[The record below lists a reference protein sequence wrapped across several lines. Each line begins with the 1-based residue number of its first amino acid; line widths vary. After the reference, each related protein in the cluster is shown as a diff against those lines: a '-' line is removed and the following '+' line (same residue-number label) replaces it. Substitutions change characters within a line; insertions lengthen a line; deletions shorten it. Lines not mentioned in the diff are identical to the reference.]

1 MQEFLKSYISKTVCF
16 ETSPLL
22 CYLQIY
28 KNYFRMRK
36 SMKIFF
42 NPHTFIIN
50 DLATLSPE
58 EAQHA
63 VKVLRCQPGEEVA
76 LLNGRGQKA
85 IGRIVNNGLKN
96 CQIEILSV
104 FDEPVKKYHIHMAI
118 ANLKKRDRIE
128 WFTEKAV
135 ELGID
140 KISVFSSDRTEKK
153 GIDKPRLDKIAL
165 SALKQSGNLQLPEIH
180 TNLTLSELCRT
191 SSQDQKFIAHCLTDD
206 TALLKYSYTP
216 GSDAL
221 ILIGPEGDFTPK
233 EIDEALANGFIPA
246 NLGPLRLRS
255 ETAAFAAAL
264 TIHILNQ

>member
-1 MQEFLKSYISKTVCF
+1 
-16 ETSPLL
+16 
-22 CYLQIY
+22 
-28 KNYFRMRK
+28 MRK

-42 NPHTFIIN
+42 HPHAFTIN
-50 DLATLSPE
+50 DLAALSAE

-63 VKVLRCQPGEEVA
+63 IKVLRCQPGEEVA

-85 IGRIVNNGLKN
+85 IGRIIDNSIKN

-104 FDEPVKKYHIHMAI
+104 FNKPDKHYHIHMAI

-128 WFTEKAV
+128 WFVEKAV

-140 KISVFSSDRTEKK
+140 EITVFSSDRTEKK
-153 GIDKPRLDKIAL
+153 RLDKQRLDKIAL

-180 TNLTLSELCRT
+180 ANLTFSELCRT
-191 SSQDQKFIAHCLTDD
+191 ASADQKFIAHCLTDD
-206 TALLKYSYTP
+206 TALLKQTYTP
-216 GSDAL
+216 GRNVL

-233 EIDEALANGFIPA
+233 EIDEALGNGFIPA